1 MDRLSVELFDAG
13 RLEADAGSA
22 RLVQGPKGDPGAV
35 YVPSMAG
42 GVLSW
47 TNDAGLENPVPADIS
62 GPAGP
67 QGQIGRA

>member
-35 YVPSMAG
+35 YVPSVAG

-47 TNDAGLENPVPADIS
+47 TNDAGLENPRP
-62 GPAGP
+62 GRHKRPRRPAG
-67 QGQIGRA
+67 A

>member
-35 YVPSMAG
+35 YVRP
-42 GVLSW
+42 VL
-47 TNDAGLENPVPADIS
+47 DERR
-62 GPAGP
+62 
-67 QGQIGRA
+67 RA